1 MIDGGNLNRQL
12 GKLGSQIKTSVSD
25 PENLGERKPNL
36 VLEAP
41 TCFIRDSS
49 FLSTRQ
55 GGTDIP
61 RLAGEFVIF
70 LALTVKVLQ
79 GRTII
84 DKIGKCFYNPVRLL
98 QKFRPVCR
106 TGRKDFN
113 GVSYINIRTLQ
124 KPISPAL

>member
-1 MIDGGNLNRQL
+1 VIDGGNLNRQL
-12 GKLGSQIKTSVSD
+12 DKLGSQIKASVSD
-25 PENLGERKPNL
+25 PEYGERKPNL

-41 TCFIRDSS
+41 TYFIKDSR
-49 FLSTRQ
+49 FLSARQ
-55 GGTDIP
+55 GGVCIP
-61 RLAGEFVIF
+61 RLSGEILIF

-84 DKIGKCFYNPVRLL
+84 DIIGKCFYNPVRLL
-98 QKFRPVCR
+98 QKFRSKRCFA
-106 TGRKDFN
+106 KDSN